1 MTELLQ
7 EKVRR
12 RAKTDFTYFVNEIF
26 SQSYGVLKDGK
37 WTGGDYVNEIS
48 AWLGDKK
55 TTIRVSARD
64 HFKSM
69 SFYAHIMWKLLRYED
84 KDHEIQYFSFN
95 NKMAAYHTQK
105 IKLAIDSNPFFSKII
120 DKKKTADSIISY
132 TWNDKYQF
140 KVTPRGLLEF
150 KRGIHCPD
158 IYVDDPMQDPSN
170 KLAPVVI
177 IKINDVIKTQIMD
190 MWQNELH
197 IAGTPQTNH
206 DFYFDPAFVKR
217 FAIKILPA
225 IKDEKNKIV
234 LWPEWMSFKELM
246 MKRTERG
253 PRIFNQE
260 YMCSPV
266 YSEEAFVT
274 GPRYDACIDPNAI
287 NYTFEE
293 WTKVLEKR
301 AKLDRYKERDVIG
314 GFDIGKKAHPS
325 HLVVLEYNPET
336 RKYVQIHSKWMDNWN
351 YVDQLDYLK
360 EVCEVFDLYVLYYD
374 NTRGEFEAFGE
385 TGELPAPM
393 EPVIFSLKSK
403 FGMATNLDKALS
415 NKEIVFLPETRQRNQ
430 ILIVNND
437 LLAPETAEGHGDS
450 FFSMCM
456 ALKDYGGGGIG
467 ITVI

>member
-1 MTELLQ
+1 MAV
-7 EKVRR
+7 KIA
-12 RAKTDFTYFVNEIF
+12 RARNDFPYFVREIF
-26 SQSYGVLKDGK
+26 SHSKALFKNGIWVS
-37 WTGGDYVNEIS
+37 GDYIDDITE
-48 AWLGDKK
+48 WLGGEHL
-55 TTIRVSARD
+55 TIRISARD

-69 SFYAHIMWKLLRYED
+69 GFYAHIMWKLLKYAD
-84 KDHEIQYFSFN
+84 KDHEIQYFSYN
-95 NKMAAYHTQK
+95 AKMAGYHTQK
-105 IKLAIDSNPFFSKII
+105 IKLAVSDNPYYAQII

-132 TWNDKYQF
+132 SWNGKNKF

-158 IYVDDPMQDPSN
+158 IYVDDPMQDPEN
-170 KLAPVVI
+170 KLSPVRIVQ
-177 IKINDVIKTQIMD
+177 INDIIKTQILD
-190 MWQNELH
+190 MYQNELH

-206 DFYFDPAFVKR
+206 DFFFDPAFIKR
-217 FAIKILPA
+217 FSVKTLPA
-225 IKDEKNKIV
+225 IISEEKKIV
-234 LWPEWMSFKELM
+234 LWPEWMSFDELM
-246 MKRTERG
+246 LKKAERG

-274 GPRYDACIDPNAI
+274 GPRYDKCIDPDAI
-287 NYTFEE
+287 NYTFEQ

-301 AKLDRYKERDVIG
+301 ANMDGYEDRDVIG

-325 HLVVLEYNPET
+325 HLVVLEYVPET
-336 RKYVQIHSKWMDNWN
+336 KKYVQIHSKWMDNWN

-374 NTRGEFEAFGE
+374 NTRGEFESFGE

-393 EPVIFSLKSK
+393 EPVVFSLKSK

-415 NKEIVFLPETRQRNQ
+415 NEEIVFLPETRQRNQ

>member
-1 MTELLQ
+1 LTELLQ

-105 IKLAIDSNPFFSKII
+105 IKLAIDSNPFFNKII
-120 DKKKTADSIISY
+120 DKKRTADSIISY
-132 TWNDKYQF
+132 SWDGTHKF

-177 IKINDVIKTQIMD
+177 IKINDIIKTQIMD

-206 DFYFDPAFVKR
+206 DFYFDPAFIKR
-217 FAIKILPA
+217 FSVKILPA
-225 IKDEKNKIV
+225 IIDEKKKTV
-234 LWPEWMSFKELM
+234 LWPEWMSFDDLM
-246 MKRTERG
+246 MKREERG

-266 YSEEAFVT
+266 YSEEAFVSAD
-274 GPRYDACIDPNAI
+274 RYDRCVNNDAKNYKFAEWIKVKEERAI
-287 NYTFEE
+287 AVEE
-293 WTKVLEKR
+293 EK
-301 AKLDRYKERDVIG
+301 DVIG

-325 HLVVLEYNPET
+325 HLVILEYDIQKK
-336 RKYVQIHSKWMDNWN
+336 KYVQIHSKWMDGWD
-351 YVDQLDYLK
+351 YIDQLDYLK
-360 EVCEVFDLYVLYYD
+360 EACDTFDMYALYYD
-374 NTRGEFEAFGE
+374 NTRAEFEAFDEAGD
-385 TGELPAPM
+385 LPGAM
-393 EPVIFSLKSK
+393 EPVIFSMKSK
-403 FGMATNLDKALS
+403 HSMATRLDKALS
-415 NKEIVFLPETRQRNQ
+415 NEQIVFLPETRQRNQ

-437 LLAPETAEGHGDS
+437 LQAPETPEGHGDS

-456 ALKDYGGGGIG
+456 ALMDYGGGGISA
-467 ITVI
+467 TVL